1 MSGQSGHESL
11 EGRRPRVAFVSYMCL
26 LDAHSGAARS
36 VRTMLEM
43 LAAEGFEC
51 RAVTCALFDGKEEYP
66 RARAFGAA
74 AAVPENIG
82 KILRLEQAG
91 VVHNVLYSESS
102 TGAKFDAEQ
111 RRHFIDYAM
120 RHLRDFKPDVIVS
133 YGSSESTAGLVSL
146 IRPLAPRF
154 IFYLGNPNITRS
166 ELFARGDIVFCPT
179 QAQVDRYRERLGLD
193 GHVFRTPIGPE
204 NAADPARTLAV
215 QHPRSRRRG
224 LVTFINPALEK
235 GASLVLALTHRALRE
250 RPDITFLI
258 VEGRTKRSFWEGA
271 GSPLATAPN
280 IWWIPNQSDVRRI
293 YERTSVLLFPSFWF
307 EVAGRCIAEAQL
319 GGIPVLASSHG
330 GIPEQLNGGGFMFD
344 IPERCLANYKV
355 VPSAQAVAP
364 WFDTLVRLL
373 DDDDVYAEASARAL
387 AAAAIYDRGRRQQE
401 VAYLFRDLITQAGNP
416 AQKP

>member
-1 MSGQSGHESL
+1 MSETAQTEPI
-11 EGRRPRVAFVSYMCL
+11 EGRRPRVVFVSFMCL

-51 RAVTCALFDGKEEYP
+51 RSVTCALFDGKEEYP

-74 AAVPENIG
+74 AALPENIG
-82 KILRLEQAG
+82 KVLRIEQAG
-91 VVHNVLYSESS
+91 VVHNVLYTESS
-102 TGAKFDAEQ
+102 RGGTFNAAQ
-111 RRHFIDYAM
+111 RNGFINYAL

-133 YGSSESTAGLVSL
+133 YGSSESTAGLVGL

-154 IFYLGNPNITRS
+154 IFYLGNPNITRA
-166 ELFARGDIVFCPT
+166 ELFAPTDIVFCPT

-235 GASLVLALTHRALRE
+235 GASLVFALTQRALRE

-258 VEGRTKRSFWEGA
+258 VEGRTKRSFWEEG
-271 GSPLATAPN
+271 GSPLASARN

-344 IPERCLANYKV
+344 IPQSCLDNYKV

-364 WFDTLVRLL
+364 WFDTLTRLL
-373 DDDDVYAEASARAL
+373 DDDAAYAEASARAL
-387 AAAAIYDRGRRQQE
+387 AAAAIYDWGRRQAE
-401 VAYLFRDLITQAGNP
+401 VAQFFRGLIAR
-416 AQKP
+416 A